1 MFHVIEAPLAFIAG
15 ALHAL
20 PSGSSAT
27 YCSGYIISSR
37 SNLVDAIS
45 NFNTNQTLS
54 GYTKVHDAIGF
65 VDNMG
70 AACYNAFAAEI
81 SVDHMKGL
89 LDPWY
94 SIPLNVVYN
103 LGNMWVNFINYKF
116 YTPETVPS
124 GDWAFFVVYTLGDFL
139 MRFVYNETTALD

>member
-1 MFHVIEAPLAFIAG
+1 LTLFHVVEAPLAFIAG

-70 AACYNAFAAEI
+70 AA
-81 SVDHMKGL
+81 
-89 LDPWY
+89 
-94 SIPLNVVYN
+94 
-103 LGNMWVNFINYKF
+103 
-116 YTPETVPS
+116 
-124 GDWAFFVVYTLGDFL
+124 
-139 MRFVYNETTALD
+139 